1 MDNKKFGQKMKEKF
15 KSKKMNDG
23 INYIGIEIPEKIPG
37 LESVLK

>member
-1 MDNKKFGQKMKEKF
+1 MICIKNGQMKTVHTKWTI
-15 KSKKMNDG
+15 KNDG